1 MAMAYMNGTGE
12 MGKIKLFKNIASSI
26 TKVVNKVE
34 SGVKNVVQHAESGI
48 KKGLNVV
55 GKVGLLPARMAFLG
69 AVNLNVLKLAT
80 RISQAYA
87 KNPEEVK
94 KFWAKFKG
102 DWSALRDAVNKGAK
116 TSISGTSI
124 GVIGA
129 ASVSAAAP
137 IIIAVLEL
145 FKKLK
150 SDKGGDTTKDA
161 ETIETIKTALI
172 SDENTPLQEV
182 TTSGT
187 GTGTGTGMNK
197 TLLIVGG
204 VVVLGGAYML
214 MKKRK

>member
-1 MAMAYMNGTGE
+1 MAYMNGTGE
-12 MGKIKLFKNIASSI
+12 MGKIKLFKNIASKV
-26 TKVVNKVE
+26 TKVVNKVQ
-34 SGVKNVVQHAESGI
+34 SNVKNVVQKAQTGI

-87 KNPEEVK
+87 KNPDEVK

-124 GVIGA
+124 GVVGA
-129 ASVSAAAP
+129 ATISAASP
-137 IIIAVLEL
+137 IIIAILEL

-150 SDKGGDTTKDA
+150 SDKPGDVVKDDA
-161 ETIETIKTALI
+161 TITELKNALVT
-172 SDENTPLQEV
+172 DENTPLAEV
-182 TTSGT
+182 TTSET
-187 GTGTGTGMNK
+187 GTGTGKGINK

-204 VVVLGGAYML
+204 AVVVGGAYML